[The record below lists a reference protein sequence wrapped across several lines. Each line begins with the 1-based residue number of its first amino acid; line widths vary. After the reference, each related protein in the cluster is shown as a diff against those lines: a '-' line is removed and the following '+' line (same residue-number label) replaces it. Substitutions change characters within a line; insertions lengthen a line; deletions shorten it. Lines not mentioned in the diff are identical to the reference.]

1 MDNLKFKRLTLNNID
16 MIKEPIIIDDIT
28 YTIEMIKKFIQS
40 EENYIFIGTIN
51 NKIIAFLYGYSLARP
66 DGKNMFYIHSVD
78 VIPGYQE
85 KGIGTK
91 LMDYV
96 IDFIKSENKCYKF
109 WVLADTDNVRAC
121 NLYKK
126 YGDKIEQNLFSG
138 AL

>member
-1 MDNLKFKRLTLNNID
+1 MDNLKFKRLTLDNID
-16 MIKEPIIIDDIT
+16 MIKEQIIIDDVI

-51 NKIIAFLYGYSLARP
+51 DKIVAFLYGYSLARP
-66 DGKNMFYIHSVD
+66 DGENMFYIHSVD

-96 IDFIKSENKCYKF
+96 IDFIKNENKCYKF
-109 WVLADTDNVRAC
+109 WVLADTNNVRAC

>member
-16 MIKEPIIIDDIT
+16 MIKEPIIIDNVT

-51 NKIIAFLYGYSLARP
+51 DKIVAFLYGYSLARP

-85 KGIGTK
+85 KGIGTR